1 MFFLK
6 LGEISGWTLG
16 ITTGISGAVLTLPA
30 GGVGAALGP
39 MAYII
44 AKGIF
49 GRGLECILTGGKP
62 VHKGEFKD

>member
-1 MFFLK
+1 MK

-30 GGVGAALGP
+30 GGAGVVLGP

-44 AKGIF
+44 AKEIF

-62 VHKGEFKD
+62 VHKDEFKE